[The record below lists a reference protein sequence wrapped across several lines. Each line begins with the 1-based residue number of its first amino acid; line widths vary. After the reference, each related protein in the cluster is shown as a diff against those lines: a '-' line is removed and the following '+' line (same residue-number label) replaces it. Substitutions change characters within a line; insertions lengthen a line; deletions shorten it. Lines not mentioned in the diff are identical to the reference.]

1 MREFLIQSSNYISS
15 WMVVVFA
22 AMFPIIE
29 LRGAIPI
36 GIALKLN
43 PYYSTVLSIIGSTVP
58 VPFIFFTIRPILNYL
73 KSTKLFKAKIERFL
87 SKTMNKSDQI
97 VKYGFWGLLLF
108 VGIPLPGTGAWTG
121 TLIAVLLDL
130 RFKSTILAIFL
141 GNVMAG
147 IIIFIVSHLA
157 IFSFGLF

>member
-1 MREFLIQSSNYISS
+1 MKELLIQSSDFISN
-15 WMVVVFA
+15 WVVVIFA
-22 AMFPIIE
+22 AMFPIVE

-36 GIALKLN
+36 GIALKLD
-43 PYYSTVLSIIGSTVP
+43 PYYSTVLSIVGSTIP

-73 KSTKLFKAKIERFL
+73 KKTKIFRSKIERFL
-87 SKTMNKSDQI
+87 DKTMSKSDQI

-141 GNVMAG
+141 GNIMAG
-147 IIIFIVSHLA
+147 GIILILSHLA
-157 IFSFGLF
+157 IFSFKLI